1 MRIRNKLNCP
11 VSPDFRPG
19 LFDKRVQA
27 RMVIIYAF
35 YPNRP
40 EFMPVQARCFRR
52 FLRDDYELRIVNSAT
67 SESVCAEIA
76 ATAADLSLPTLIVA
90 APDGSLPPSHAH
102 AQLIHGV
109 LRNQPTP
116 TRDSIICLIDSD
128 MFLLRDF
135 SFHDFLEGYAFAGR
149 KDRRGDVRYLAGSGI
164 LAINTALVPSVM
176 DLDFTPTCIVGVHT
190 DTGGGLY
197 HYLTNHPTAEPRGF
211 AYSGKINARNGNLSC
226 LPDAFRDQYDDRFA
240 IEVWEHAFL
249 HYVSG
254 SNWDKR
260 GGDFHEHK
268 WDYVSTLVDGCIA
281 GTTTLPT
288 SSYEYNQVDIW
299 DAPGYPTDV
308 TFFTRIGQ
316 DGRAYE
322 SGPWYFEILKRA
334 APWQCARFLPR
345 WYTRWVR
352 GN

>member
-1 MRIRNKLNCP
+1 
-11 VSPDFRPG
+11 
-19 LFDKRVQA
+19 
-27 RMVIIYAF
+27 MVIIYAF
-35 YPNRP
+35 YPNRQ

-67 SESVCAEIA
+67 SESVRADIA
-76 ATAADLSLPTLIVA
+76 ATAGDLSLQSLNVPS
-90 APDGSLPPSHAH
+90 PDSSLPPSHTH
-102 AQLIHGV
+102 SQLIHEV

-116 TRDSIICLIDSD
+116 PPGSIICLIDSD

-135 SFHDFLEGYAFAGR
+135 SFHDFLDGYALAGR
-149 KDRRGDVRYLAGSGI
+149 KDRRGNVRYLVGSGI
-164 LAINTALVPSVM
+164 LAINTALAPSVT
-176 DLDFTPTCIVGVHT
+176 DLDFTPACIDGVHT

-197 HYLTNHPTAEPRGF
+197 HYLANHPAAKVRGF
-211 AYSGKINARNGNLSC
+211 AYSGKVNTRNGNHAC
-226 LPDAFRDQYDDRFA
+226 LPDQFRSRYDDGFA
-240 IEVWEHAFL
+240 IEIWEHAFL
-249 HYVSG
+249 HYLSG

-260 GGDFHEHK
+260 RGDFHERK
-268 WDYVSTLVDGCIA
+268 WSYVNGIVEGCIA
-281 GTTTLPT
+281 GTTMLPT

-299 DAPGYPTDV
+299 DAPSYPTDV
-308 TFFTRIGQ
+308 TFFTRIGPG
-316 DGRAYE
+316 GRAYE

>member
-1 MRIRNKLNCP
+1 
-11 VSPDFRPG
+11 
-19 LFDKRVQA
+19 
-27 RMVIIYAF
+27 MVIIYAF

-67 SESVCAEIA
+67 SESERADIA
-76 ATAADLSLPTLIVA
+76 ATAADLSLPTLSVA
-90 APDGSLPPSHAH
+90 APDRSLPPSHAH
-102 AQLIHGV
+102 SQLIHGV
-109 LRNQPTP
+109 LRSEPTP
-116 TRDSIICLIDSD
+116 PPGSIISLIDSD
-128 MFLLRDF
+128 MFLLGEF
-135 SFHDFLEGYAFAGR
+135 SFQDFLDGYALAGR
-149 KDRRGDVRYLAGSGI
+149 KDRRGNVRYLVGSGI
-164 LAINTALVPSVM
+164 LAINTALVPSVT
-176 DLDFTPTCIVGVHT
+176 DLDFTPTCIDGVQT
-190 DTGGGLY
+190 DTGGGLQR
-197 HYLTNHPTAEPRGF
+197 YLKHHPTAKIRGF
-211 AYSGKINARNGNLSC
+211 AYSGKVNARNGNRAC
-226 LPDAFRDQYDDRFA
+226 LPEAFRDHYDDSFA
-240 IEVWEHAFL
+240 IEIWEHAFL
-249 HYVSG
+249 HYLSG

-260 GGDFHEHK
+260 GGGFHERK
-268 WDYVSTLVDGCIA
+268 WNYVNAVGDGCVT
-281 GTTTLPT
+281 GTTRLPA

-299 DAPGYPTDV
+299 DAPSYPTDV

>member
-1 MRIRNKLNCP
+1 
-11 VSPDFRPG
+11 
-19 LFDKRVQA
+19 
-27 RMVIIYAF
+27 MVIIYAF

-67 SESVCAEIA
+67 SESARADIA
-76 ATAADLSLPTLIVA
+76 TTAADLSLQTLNVD
-90 APDGSLPPSHAH
+90 APDRSLAPSHAH
-102 AQLIHGV
+102 SQLIHGV

-116 TRDSIICLIDSD
+116 PPGSIICLIDSD

-135 SFHDFLEGYAFAGR
+135 SFHDFLEGYALAGR
-149 KDRRGDVRYLAGSGI
+149 KDRRGNVRYLAGSGI
-164 LAINTALVPSVM
+164 LAINTALVPSVT
-176 DLDFTPTCIVGVHT
+176 DLDFTPTCIDGVHT

-197 HYLTNHPTAEPRGF
+197 HYLTSHPTAEARGF
-211 AYSGKINARNGNLSC
+211 AYSGKVNIRNGNLAY
-226 LPDAFRDQYDDRFA
+226 LPDVSGSQYDDGFA
-240 IEVWEHAFL
+240 IEIWEHAFL

-260 GGDFHEHK
+260 GGDFHERK
-268 WDYVSTLVDGCIA
+268 WSYVNALVDGCIA

-299 DAPGYPTDV
+299 DAPSYPTDV

-316 DGRAYE
+316 DGRAFE
-322 SGPWYFEILKRA
+322 SGPWYFEILKSA
-334 APWQCARFLPR
+334 APWQCARYLPR

>member
-1 MRIRNKLNCP
+1 
-11 VSPDFRPG
+11 
-19 LFDKRVQA
+19 
-27 RMVIIYAF
+27 MVIIYAF

-40 EFMPVQARCFRR
+40 EYMAVQARCFRH
-52 FLRDDYELRIVNSAT
+52 FLRDDYELRIVNSAA
-67 SESVCAEIA
+67 SGPVREEIVAA
-76 ATAADLSLPTLIVA
+76 ATALSLQALNVT
-90 APDGSLPPSHAH
+90 APDKSLGPSVAH
-102 AQLIHGV
+102 SHLIHAV
-109 LRNQPTP
+109 LRNEPTP
-116 TRDSIICLIDSD
+116 PPGTIVCLMDSD
-128 MFLLRDF
+128 MFLLHDF
-135 SFHDFLEGYAFAGR
+135 SFHDFLKGYALAGR
-149 KDRRGDVRYLAGSGI
+149 KDRRRNVRYLVGSGI
-164 LAINTALVPSVM
+164 LAINTAFVPSVK
-176 DLDFTPTCIVGVHT
+176 DLDFTPACIDGVHT

-197 HYLTNHPTAEPRGF
+197 HYLRNHPTAKARGF

-226 LPDAFRDQYDDRFA
+226 LPDAFRDQYNDRFA

-260 GGDFHEHK
+260 GGDFHERK
-268 WDYVSTLVDGCIA
+268 WRYVNALVDGCIA
-281 GTTTLPT
+281 GTTMLQT

-299 DAPGYPTDV
+299 DAPSYPTDV

-345 WYTRWVR
+345 WYSRWVR

>member
-1 MRIRNKLNCP
+1 
-11 VSPDFRPG
+11 
-19 LFDKRVQA
+19 
-27 RMVIIYAF
+27 MVIIYAF

-67 SESVCAEIA
+67 SESACAEIA
-76 ATAADLSLPTLIVA
+76 ATAADLSLPTLNIT
-90 APDGSLPPSHAH
+90 APEGSLPPSDAH
-102 AQLIHGV
+102 AQLIHEV

-116 TRDSIICLIDSD
+116 PPGSIICLIDSD

-135 SFHDFLEGYAFAGR
+135 SFHDFLEGYSLAGR
-149 KDRRGDVRYLAGSGI
+149 KDRRSNVRYLVGSGI
-164 LAINTALVPSVM
+164 LAINTALVPSVA
-176 DLDFTPTCIVGVHT
+176 DLDFTPACIDGVHT

-197 HYLTNHPTAEPRGF
+197 YYLANHPAAKVRGF
-211 AYSGKINARNGNLSC
+211 AYSGKVNTRNGNRAC
-226 LPDAFRDQYDDRFA
+226 LPGQSRSRYDDGFA
-240 IEVWEHAFL
+240 IEIWEHAFL

-260 GGDFHEHK
+260 GRDFHKRK
-268 WDYVSTLVDGCIA
+268 WSYVNALVDGCIA
-281 GTTTLPT
+281 GSTTLPA

-299 DAPGYPTDV
+299 DAPSYPTDV

-316 DGRAYE
+316 DGRACE
-322 SGPWYFEILKRA
+322 TGPWYFKILKRA
-334 APWQCARFLPR
+334 VPWQCARFLPR